1 MSLFRQK
8 SRHDGGGN
16 IPPGRTA
23 ALLNDSAHLNGSAHH
38 DGFSPSM
45 EKSSASAED
54 SSQPPQ
60 TSQPPRKRRRKR
72 FSLRRGLLLFLSG
85 AVFFFL
91 SADAYLECVGV
102 PQIFLDR
109 ISRALAPSCG
119 IHFHAEE
126 MKAGFFGGIRLENIR
141 VEGENTFSYPV
152 LAAEQLQIRFLP
164 GKLTQKTLLPFR
176 LLISNG
182 RLDLPIFP
190 ESGREGAADILSLSH
205 LHADISGEPGLL
217 KVNRLEGR
225 IFDFRFRGKGTFDN
239 LLHAVGARGGGII
252 QKALSGGSSSPE
264 NRDNAQ
270 QNSAEDDSS
279 FLAGDKKSPGEN
291 AFPEPAIAATEDGKK
306 GKEEEETILLHCGR
320 NPVPLILRPLT
331 RIPLKIRRQL
341 IFFLDRLKHEPFD
354 LPPSADID
362 FSIDLNH
369 FMKNRLEARLR
380 LPAFQYVH
388 LRIGALDE
396 QLTLENGQVR
406 FDRLHLDLGEDEQVS
421 GSGVYDPAGNT
432 LSATVSGICSPEKLL
447 LFTDAG
453 TRESITERMDFGKDL
468 KIAFSGSIEHLSLR
482 DGEQRGEL
490 ELQIPEL
497 TIKSLKMKNL
507 KTLLKIQSG
516 RFSGEI
522 LSVSLPGK
530 DHLEGTYAFY
540 GDHFECSVSGRGSP
554 ERLGL
559 FLPPRA
565 EALLRKHTAFPSPD
579 PEIAFEGSL
588 RCDDWDDSAFSGV
601 MNLLL
606 PEMLFCRGMKVKR
619 SALRLDF
626 SPRFLKAEELRAELS
641 SGVRVSGEVSCF
653 LKDNALTAS
662 LISNGSPA
670 EAIRM
675 LDPEHSSFLESLT
688 KDIEWPAGKNLIEL
702 HTDLFLTLDP
712 VPVYSLSGSIVM
724 TNFRYR
730 GIPFRY
736 GATRFLIDSDKIMI
750 LPGASLETENGRA
763 VISVCYDASGKTT
776 SSAREEAATAAAETA
791 SSPAGMEK
799 GNGRTAAETA
809 PTGILDFSLRSSLSG
824 NDILRCLYPEWKSS
838 VLDFPESIH
847 VYSRGTI
854 DYRHPENSS
863 FRAGIENSGFLWNG
877 IRVNDMD
884 VNLDY
889 GKQRL
894 SFTRGNAE
902 VADGQISMDYLFDFG
917 KNQGHIAAELSDC
930 DLQSALE
937 ELGCKKR
944 IPSSV
949 ISSPSAT
956 ETASASAEEEEPE
969 KDDGRE
975 ETEKQRRG
983 SLSGRLNATLSTGY
997 NRKLELS
1004 GQGEM
1009 RITGDDLWSI
1019 PLFGEALKYLGSVWA
1034 MDNFGSITDIHCLF
1048 SLEKDKLVT
1057 RQLSSNGGIIAL
1069 TAEGEYNFQI
1079 NEFDL
1084 RFRAEPLKS
1093 MLPFETF
1100 PRLFYPLSRF
1110 FERRLTGKFSDYRW
1124 E

>member
-1 MSLFRQK
+1 METFSATPGSSSSL
-8 SRHDGGGN
+8 
-16 IPPGRTA
+16 
-23 ALLNDSAHLNGSAHH
+23 
-38 DGFSPSM
+38 
-45 EKSSASAED
+45 
-54 SSQPPQ
+54 PPQ
-60 TSQPPRKRRRKR
+60 ASSPPPRRRKR
-72 FSLRRGLLLFLSG
+72 FRFRRLILVPAVIALLF
-85 AVFFFL
+85 F
-91 SADAYLECVGV
+91 SADLYLEYCGL
-102 PQIFLDR
+102 PQALLDLV
-109 ISRALAPSCG
+109 SQKLASSCG
-119 IHFHAEE
+119 IHFHAGG
-126 MKAGFFGGIRLENIR
+126 MKAGIFGGIRLENIR
-141 VEGENTFSYPV
+141 VEGENTFSCPV
-152 LAAEQLQIRFLP
+152 LSAEQLQIRFLP

-176 LLISNG
+176 LLLSNG
-182 RLDLPIFP
+182 RLDIPVFP
-190 ESGREGAADILSLSH
+190 ESGREGAADILTLSH

-217 KVNRLEGR
+217 KVNHFEGR
-225 IFDFRFRGKGTFDN
+225 IFDFRFRGQGTFDN
-239 LLHAVGARGGGII
+239 LLHAVGARGGGVI
-252 QKALSGGSSSPE
+252 QKALSGGSPAAAGK
-264 NRDNAQ
+264 RINAQ
-270 QNSAEDDSS
+270 PPGSAEDHSS
-279 FLAGDKKSPGEN
+279 FPTDDKKSPPGEN
-291 AFPEPAIAATEDGKK
+291 PSFPAPPAISAAADV
-306 GKEEEETILLHCGR
+306 KEEEEETMLLPR
-320 NPVPLILRPLT
+320 AMNPVPRILRPLT

-369 FMKNRLEARLR
+369 FVKNRLEARLH
-380 LPAFQYVH
+380 LPAFQYGH

-396 QLTLENGQVR
+396 QLTLENGKVR

-447 LFTDAG
+447 LFTDAR
-453 TRESITERMDFGKDL
+453 TRESITERMEFGKDL

-497 TIKSLKMKNL
+497 TIKSMKMKNL
-507 KTLLKIQSG
+507 KTLLRIQSG
-516 RFSGEI
+516 RFGGGI

-565 EALLRKHTAFPSPD
+565 EALLRKYTAFPSPD

-653 LKDNALTAS
+653 LKDNALSAS

-763 VISVCYDASGKTT
+763 VISVCYDASGKTR
-776 SSAREEAATAAAETA
+776 SSAREEEDATAAAAAAEPPS

-799 GNGRTAAETA
+799 RNGRTAAETA

-824 NDILRCLYPEWKSS
+824 NDILRCLYPEWENA

-863 FRAGIENSGFLWNG
+863 FRAGIENSAFLWNG
-877 IRVNDMD
+877 IQVNDMD

-902 VADGQISMDYLFDFG
+902 VAGGQISMDYLFDFG

-944 IPSSV
+944 TSSSV
-949 ISSPSAT
+949 SSSPPAA
-956 ETASASAEEEEPE
+956 ETASASVGGEDPG
-969 KDDGRE
+969 KNDGRE
-975 ETEKQRRG
+975 EPEKQRRG

-1057 RQLSSNGGIIAL
+1057 RQLYSNGEIIAL
-1069 TAEGEYNFQI
+1069 SAEGEYNFQI